1 MCTLLYFEV
10 MKNWTQV
17 PNYLHYVFNNV
28 FSVTLQSLI
37 NNYLKTLNMTFTS
50 ISKFLN

>member
-28 FSVTLQSLI
+28 FFG
-37 NNYLKTLNMTFTS
+37 NFAELN
-50 ISKFLN
+50 I